1 MDLDVGQRLK
11 SVRSAT
17 GLSQRQLARQAGVTN
32 GLISMIEQGRSSPSV
47 ASLKRILDAVPMTFS
62 EFFADEGPDVETF
75 VYRSGELREINPGRV
90 LNLTEEAA
98 DLLSLR
104 QVGDA
109 SRHSIQMLHEVYAP
123 GADTGPELYSHKG
136 EEAGIVIEGQ
146 IALTVT
152 ARTEVLG
159 PGDAY
164 IFESSKPH
172 RFHNTFTERCVIISA
187 CTPPS
192 F

>member
-1 MDLDVGQRLK
+1 MRNAK
-11 SVRSAT
+11 

-32 GLISMIEQGRSSPSV
+32 GLISMIEQGRSSPSI

-62 EFFADEGPDVETF
+62 EFFADDGPSVETF
-75 VYRSGELREINPGRV
+75 VHRAEDLREISLGAV
-90 LNLTEEAA
+90 LDLREAAA

-109 SRHSIQMLHEVYAP
+109 SRHKIQMLHEVYAP
-123 GADTGPELYSHKG
+123 GADTGPELYTHPG

-146 IALTVT
+146 IALTVI

-164 IFESSKPH
+164 LFESNKPH
-172 RFHNTFTERCVIISA
+172 RFHNNFTKRCVIVSA